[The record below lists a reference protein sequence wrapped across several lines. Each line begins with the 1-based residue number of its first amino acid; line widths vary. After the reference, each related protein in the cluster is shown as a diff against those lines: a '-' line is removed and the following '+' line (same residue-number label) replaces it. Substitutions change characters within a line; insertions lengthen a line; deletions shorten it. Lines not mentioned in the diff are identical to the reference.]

1 MKITILYI
9 ALFFFSLTAFAQKKL
24 RPEVVGNMVTYRVT
38 IDEKMVNF
46 TGKEVE
52 AMAVNNSIPAP
63 TLIFTEGQNA
73 VIYVTNNMK
82 VETSV
87 HWHGLILPNF
97 QDGVPYLNSPPIGPG
112 KTHKFEFPVK
122 QSGTYWYHSHTGLQ
136 EQRGVY
142 GAIIIKPKKKEFE
155 YE

>member
-63 TLIFTEGQNA
+63 TLIFTEGQNT

-82 VETSV
+82 VETIRNA
-87 HWHGLILPNF
+87 L
-97 QDGVPYLNSPPIGPG
+97 
-112 KTHKFEFPVK
+112 
-122 QSGTYWYHSHTGLQ
+122 
-136 EQRGVY
+136 
-142 GAIIIKPKKKEFE
+142 
-155 YE
+155 